1 MEIGMSEELE
11 KIKNLM
17 GDLDEDSL
25 LATVRQRIDAG
36 DSPMA
41 IIEACRDGMQV
52 VGERFAKQEYFVS
65 ELVASGELFNE
76 VMDIIGARLPAGEDS
91 GDKQEIVL
99 GTVQGDI
106 HDIGKNIVVSMLRA
120 NGFKVHDMGIDVPPQ
135 VFVDKVKETGA
146 KVLGL
151 SGLLTVAFAN
161 MEVTIKALEKAGL
174 RNKTRVIIGGG
185 MVDQFV
191 CDKVG
196 ADAWG
201 HDAIEAVKLAK
212 SLYGVK

>member
-1 MEIGMSEELE
+1 MSEDLA
-11 KIKNLM
+11 KIKQLM
-17 GDLDEDSL
+17 GDLEEDAL
-25 LATVRQRIDAG
+25 LALVRKRLDAG
-36 DSPMA
+36 DAPMT

-52 VGERFAKQEYFVS
+52 VGDRFAKQEYFVS

-76 VMDIIGARLPAGEDS
+76 VMEIIGPKMPAGD
-91 GDKQEIVL
+91 DKKAMNEIVF

-120 NGFKVHDMGIDVPPQ
+120 NGFRVHDVGIDVPPQ
-135 VFVDKVKETGA
+135 VFVDRVKETGA
-146 KVLGL
+146 RVVGL

-161 MEVTIKALEKAGL
+161 MEATIKALEKAGL
-174 RNKTRVIIGGG
+174 RKKTKVMIGGG
-185 MVDQFV
+185 MVDKFV

-212 SLYGVK
+212 SFFGVK